1 MPKIIL
7 VIQHLSTSPFVQQAG
22 LSIRSLANHD
32 HYSVEIR
39 IAIFFLASLQRL
51 WPCSRRKSYFNHIWA
66 TCGRELQRKIDL
78 SSYAFFQ
85 QGNFLFSSNLQGFA
99 QRITRPIACRE
110 KQIYHVTHYFK
121 NFLFPSSLQ
130 GSTQRI
136 KKRTRYFRHHFQ
148 FTLQD
153 IQQSKCLAQDI
164 SLFHVMNLFCPF
176 VLFWSCSAF
185 MN

>member
-1 MPKIIL
+1 MFSSQIIFQPYLGNMWQRAAEKNRFIIL
-7 VIQHLSTSPFVQQAG
+7 CIFSTRKF
-22 LSIRSLANHD
+22 SI
-32 HYSVEIR
+32 
-39 IAIFFLASLQRL
+39 
-51 WPCSRRKSYFNHIWA
+51 
-66 TCGRELQRKIDL
+66 
-78 SSYAFFQ
+78 
-85 QGNFLFSSNLQGFA
+85 SSNLQGFA

-148 FTLQD
+148 FTLLD

-176 VLFWSCSAF
+176 TLFSSF
-185 MN
+185 FLSFLN

>member
-1 MPKIIL
+1 MFSSQIIFQPYLGNMWQRAAEKNRFIIL
-7 VIQHLSTSPFVQQAG
+7 CIFSTRKFSFFIQS
-22 LSIRSLANHD
+22 
-32 HYSVEIR
+32 
-39 IAIFFLASLQRL
+39 
-51 WPCSRRKSYFNHIWA
+51 
-66 TCGRELQRKIDL
+66 
-78 SSYAFFQ
+78 
-85 QGNFLFSSNLQGFA
+85 A

-176 VLFWSCSAF
+176 TLFSSFFCRF
-185 MN
+185 